1 MAEDKASERVRL
13 INTRSQPVEL
23 HLGSSVHVL
32 AAGQSLEL
40 DAAALASPQ
49 LTYLLDRKALAVRSA
64 TPPEAAEAAGNA
76 ITPRRRGQGA
86 ADGSA
91 RPPQPPKRKKES

>member
-1 MAEDKASERVRL
+1 MADDKASERIRL

-23 HLGSSVHVL
+23 HLGGSVHVL

-49 LTYLLDRKALAVRSA
+49 LTYLLDRKALTVRST
-64 TPPEAAEAAGNA
+64 TPPEAAEAAGTTT
-76 ITPRRRGQGA
+76 TPRRRGQGA
-86 ADGSA
+86 ADASA
-91 RPPQPPKRKKES
+91 RPPQPPKRKKGS